1 MTRPY
6 TDLAPGILAVGNPDR
21 FDPRPKRMSLWRVVI
36 LLLLAAGWALA
47 GLSDFVAEVFQ

>member
-21 FDPRPKRMSLWRVVI
+21 FDPRPNRMSLWRVVI
-36 LLLLAAGWALA
+36 LLLLAGGWALA
-47 GLSDFVAEVFQ
+47 WVSDGLAEVLS